1 MLTLYH
7 APYSRSSRVV
17 ELIHALGAQD
27 KVQVRLTEVPRQDG
41 SGGRDPKNPH
51 PDGKVPLL
59 EHDGSI
65 IRESDAI
72 MIHLTN
78 LFPEA
83 GMAPEHATPEHGAFL
98 AWMAW
103 YGNVMEPVIVA
114 KLAELSHPFLQT
126 TYRDWDTVIA
136 TLERALSEADWLVGN
151 KYSAAD
157 IMICS
162 TFNWLPDLVPDV
174 PVIRNWVAR
183 CQAQAAHQA
192 AMEFDGRA
200 KAEAA

>member
-7 APYSRSSRVV
+7 APFSRSSRVV

-27 KVQVRLTEVPRQDG
+27 RVRIRLTEVPRQDG
-41 SGGRDPKNPH
+41 SGARDPENPH

-59 EHDGSI
+59 DHDGTV

-83 GMAPEHATPEHGAFL
+83 GLAPKVGTPEHGAFL

-103 YGNVMEPVIVA
+103 YGNVMEPVVVT
-114 KLAELSHPFLQT
+114 KLAELSHPILQT
-126 TYRDWDTVIA
+126 TYRDWETVL
-136 TLERALSEADWLVGN
+136 TSLETALDGADWLMGEA
-151 KYSAAD
+151 YSAAD
-157 IMICS
+157 VLICS

-174 PVIRNWVAR
+174 PVIRDWVAR

-192 AMEFDGRA
+192 AMEFDQRA
-200 KAEAA
+200 MAAAA